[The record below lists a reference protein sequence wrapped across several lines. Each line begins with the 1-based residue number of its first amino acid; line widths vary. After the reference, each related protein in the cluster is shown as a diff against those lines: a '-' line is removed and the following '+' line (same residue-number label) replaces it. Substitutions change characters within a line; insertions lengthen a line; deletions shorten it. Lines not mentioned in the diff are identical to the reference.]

1 MIDLDTLLVTV
12 PILRETLGQ
21 EVDMEVE
28 GGVETKGVVSAIAV
42 TGWDT
47 LPGSVPMWTGVTR
60 GVADQFAT
68 SVIESGTLQENAPR
82 GRIILE
88 EVEKEDASEILTELV
103 EQSVINATASVILLG
118 NAMKMRTGATSATG
132 PGTLQETVARRR
144 RPATT
149 ATRPGTL

>member
-12 PILRETLGQ
+12 LTQMETVGQ
-21 EVDMEVE
+21 EVGMEVE

-47 LPGSVPMWTGVTR
+47 LPGSVLMGTGVV
-60 GVADQFAT
+60 GQFAT

-88 EVEKEDASEILTELV
+88 EVEKEDAIEILTELV
-103 EQSVINATASVILLG
+103 EQSVINATALVILLVS
-118 NAMKMRTGATSATG
+118 AMKMRTGATSAMG

>member
-21 EVDMEVE
+21 EVDMEGE
-28 GGVETKGVVSAIAV
+28 GGVETKGAVSAIAV

-47 LPGSVPMWTGVTR
+47 LPGSALMGTGVTR

-88 EVEKEDASEILTELV
+88 EVEKEDAIEILTELV
-103 EQSVINATASVILLG
+103 DQSVINATALVILPG
-118 NAMKMRTGATSATG
+118 NAMRMRTGATSAMG
-132 PGTLQETVARRR
+132 PSTLQETVARRR

>member
-12 PILRETLGQ
+12 LTQMETVGP

-28 GGVETKGVVSAIAV
+28 EGVETKGAVSAIDV

-47 LPGSVPMWTGVTR
+47 LPGSALMGTGVTR

-82 GRIILE
+82 EMIILE
-88 EVEKEDASEILTELV
+88 EVKKEDAIEILTELV
-103 EQSVINATASVILLG
+103 EQSVINATASGILLG
-118 NAMKMRTGATSATG
+118 SAMKMRTDATSATG
-132 PGTLQETVARRR
+132 PGTLLETVARRR
-144 RPATT
+144 KPATT
-149 ATRPGTL
+149 ATRLGTL